1 MSSSIPPPR
10 RGAATTRRAL
20 FFSLLLATRVIYA
33 DARPLDGAK
42 LIRET
47 ITATAS
53 SFNSRRPSLASSSPA
68 PPKPPTFDRA
78 ASERA
83 LWFAGAAYCK
93 HGLGNWTCKYCQ
105 SARATLRDV
114 KTFEHERKRVKAYV
128 GYDASMRR
136 VVVAFRG
143 TDPSSL
149 YNWVENL
156 DAAHSTLPTA
166 KVKDGV
172 GRVHA
177 GFQDAYDC
185 VRKDIISHLI
195 FLRTKYDRLWKHVTL
210 EISGHSLGGALSTL
224 LAVEAD
230 ALGFDVARVTTFGS
244 PRVGDYRFADY
255 YAGKLGKQTFR
266 MTHAHDI
273 VPSLPPRMIGYHHVA
288 TEVFEN
294 AAGEFIIGDGSGES
308 PAGSD
313 SEWTHASLADHLIY
327 LGLEMCSCN
336 MME

>member
-1 MSSSIPPPR
+1 MPSSTPPPR

-53 SFNSRRPSLASSSPA
+53 SFISRRPSLASSSPA

-93 HGLGNWTCKYCQ
+93 HGLGTWTCKYCQ

-224 LAVEAD
+224 LAWAIIDLRIITPGNSVN
-230 ALGFDVARVTTFGS
+230 RRFG
-244 PRVGDYRFADY
+244 
-255 YAGKLGKQTFR
+255 
-266 MTHAHDI
+266 
-273 VPSLPPRMIGYHHVA
+273 
-288 TEVFEN
+288 
-294 AAGEFIIGDGSGES
+294 
-308 PAGSD
+308 
-313 SEWTHASLADHLIY
+313 
-327 LGLEMCSCN
+327 
-336 MME
+336 